1 MTNYAWENETP
12 EIQQDVYDCLEK
24 ERELITAFREGRLE
38 ASDLS
43 DDKKALYVPR
53 ISLLPLY

>member
-1 MTNYAWENETP
+1 MTKYAWENETL
-12 EIQQDVYDCLEK
+12 EIQQDIYDCLEK

-43 DDKKALYVPR
+43 DDKKASYVPC
-53 ISLLPLY
+53 ISLLPLF